1 VSVRGVL
8 YVHSAPPAL
17 CPHVEWATAGVL
29 GVPVTMPW
37 VNQAAA
43 PAMLRAEL
51 SWQGSPGTAGAI
63 TSALAGWNRLRFE
76 VIEEASQGCDGVRYS
91 YTPSLG
97 TFTAVTGGNGDIL
110 VPEQRLRAAMAQ
122 LADGGAGLAEQLT
135 RLLGDPWDAELEP
148 FRYAAEGAPVRWLH
162 ATG

>member
-1 VSVRGVL
+1 
-8 YVHSAPPAL
+8 
-17 CPHVEWATAGVL
+17 
-29 GVPVTMPW
+29 MPW

-43 PAMLRAEL
+43 PGMMRAEL
-51 SWQGSPGTAGAI
+51 SWQGHPGAAGAI

-76 VIEEASQGCDGVRYS
+76 AIEEASQGCDGVRYS

-97 TFTAVTGGNGDIL
+97 VFTAVTGGNGDIL
-110 VPEQRLRAAMAQ
+110 IPEQRLRLAMAQ
-122 LADGGAGLAEQLT
+122 CAGGGGPLEEQLT
-135 RLLGDPWDAELEP
+135 QLLGSPWDAELEP